1 MKKEHQ
7 NILELI
13 PKDKGDYKTA
23 QNLKKHNI
31 SKLKSIIP
39 KLLEWIQDMNWPIS
53 VIVAEYLVDNFSEIE
68 NEIYPIL
75 NTNDD
80 IWKWNVINIFKD
92 LIGDEKSIEL
102 IKRIAENPTE
112 MEKLEELD
120 LLCKEVIEKRKW

>member
-1 MKKEHQ
+1 MKNEHQ

-13 PKDKGDYKTA
+13 PKNKGDYETA
-23 QNLKKHNI
+23 QNLKKY
-31 SKLKSIIP
+31 SVAELKSIIP

-53 VIVAEYLVDNFSEIE
+53 GIVAEYLVDNFCEIE

-80 IWKWNVINIFKD
+80 IWKWNVINIFKN
-92 LIGDEKSIEL
+92 LIGDEKSIAV

-112 MEKLEELD
+112 MEKFEELD
-120 LLCKEVIEKRKW
+120 LLCKEVVEKRKW